1 MGGASFFS
9 MEAVIQIVIAAVI
22 VFGSIL
28 LYANRN

>member
-1 MGGASFFS
+1 
-9 MEAVIQIVIAAVI
+9 MEAFIQILIAVVI